1 MNKID
6 IMPVIKT
13 THLYINLLFIFLCR
27 CLDRLYRFVLKQL
40 VRFIICCF
48 LKHLFLQIIS
58 LLIALCKP

>member
-40 VRFIICCF
+40 VRFIIRCF